1 MELFDGILSDQIQS
15 FFRYIGYGFLFY
27 LLLIWFASV
36 VWVIRDIANRTKD
49 PISIFVAVAISLLL
63 PFVGLP
69 IYFILRPS
77 VTLNQSFENSIEQ
90 QLLLTEMYNIDICSN
105 ARCRKPL
112 KENWI
117 TCVYCGRQERKL
129 CTKPGCKT
137 VMAKKWDFCPTCSAP
152 SQAVQQAE
160 AKQLARQIGEKRTR
174 IEKQEERN
182 LNDKNQR
189 STKQAKSRSVPGFNI
204 TKLLNQFDFSKLK
217 NLKSNTNNVNK
228 KIEQLI
234 KEKKEN
240 SDSNPRK

>member
-90 QLLLTEMYNIDICSN
+90 RLMLTEMYNIDICSN

-129 CTKPGCKT
+129 CTKPDCKT
-137 VMAKKWDFCPTCSAP
+137 VMAKKWAFCPTCSAP
-152 SQAVQQAE
+152 SEAVQQA
-160 AKQLARQIGEKRTR
+160 RQAPG
-174 IEKQEERN
+174 QRN
-182 LNDKNQR
+182 LNNKNQ
-189 STKQAKSRSVPGFNI
+189 TGIKQAKPKSAPSFNI
-204 TKLLNQFDFSKLK
+204 TKVLNQFDFSKLK

>member
-15 FFRYIGYGFLFY
+15 TFRYIGYGFLFY

-49 PISIFVAVAISLLL
+49 PISIFVAVAISLML

-77 VTLNQSFENSIEQ
+77 ATLNQSFENSIEQ
-90 QLLLTEMYNIDICSN
+90 QLLLTEMYNIDVCSN
-105 ARCRKPL
+105 PRCRKPL

-129 CTKPGCKT
+129 CLKPDCKT
-137 VMAKKWDFCPTCSAP
+137 VMAKKWAFCPKCSSP
-152 SQAVQQAE
+152 SEAVKEAQQARAQQSLSNE
-160 AKQLARQIGEKRTR
+160 NQSSIKQKKAR
-174 IEKQEERN
+174 N
-182 LNDKNQR
+182 MPSL
-189 STKQAKSRSVPGFNI
+189 NI
-204 TKLLNQFDFSKLK
+204 TKALNQIDFSKFK
-217 NLKSNTNNVNK
+217 NLKGNTQNINK
-228 KIEQLI
+228 KLDQLI

-240 SDSNPRK
+240 TDGKPRT

>member
-1 MELFDGILSDQIQS
+1 LELFDGILSDQIQS

-36 VWVIRDIANRTKD
+36 VWVVRDIANRTKD

-129 CTKPGCKT
+129 CTKPDCKT
-137 VMAKKWDFCPTCSAP
+137 VMAKKWAFCPTCSAP
-152 SQAVQQAE
+152 SEAVQQA
-160 AKQLARQIGEKRTR
+160 RQT
-174 IEKQEERN
+174 QDQRN
-182 LNDKNQR
+182 LNNKNQTR
-189 STKQAKSRSVPGFNI
+189 IKQAKPKSAPSFNI
-204 TKLLNQFDFSKLK
+204 TKVLNQFDFSKLK

-228 KIEQLI
+228 KIDQLI
-234 KEKKEN
+234 KEKKDN
-240 SDSNPRK
+240 SDRNPNN